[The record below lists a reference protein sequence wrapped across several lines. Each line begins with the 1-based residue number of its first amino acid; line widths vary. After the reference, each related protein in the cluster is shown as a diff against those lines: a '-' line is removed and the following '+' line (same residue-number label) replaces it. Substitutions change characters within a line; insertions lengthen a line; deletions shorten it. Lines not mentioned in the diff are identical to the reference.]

1 MRISKTSLA
10 AVAALALGVTVAAL
24 AAHMGEAEQA
34 AAAKDGAALH
44 ARSSTCPSVPVKPS
58 ERRKGM
64 SGRSCGGR
72 TNWGRPRSARTFIL
86 SSPCKTAARGFDASP
101 LFRLEARLPGD
112 RPA

>member
-1 MRISKTSLA
+1 M
-10 AVAALALGVTVAAL
+10 

-34 AAAKDGAALH
+34 AAAKAGASRQAL
-44 ARSSTCPSVPVKPS
+44 ASTVLSEPEKPS

-64 SGRSCGGR
+64 LGRSCGGR
-72 TNWGRPRSARTFIL
+72 TNWGRPRSASRFIL
-86 SSPCKTAARGFDASP
+86 SRPCNTAARGFDASP